1 MDRWL
6 SLIPAVLLALSLA
19 ACGQVEPDAPA
30 PGGAVPPA
38 AADSPLAEGED
49 AAETPRAVM
58 TGGALYYDTG
68 RESSV
73 TGRCGN
79 LDGEITSRCAA
90 DALPERTGNATSPG
104 PTAGSAARRRARWKS
119 TWTTGPGRSF
129 PSRRRDIRGAVP
141 FP

>member
-49 AAETPRAVM
+49 ASETPRAVM

-90 DALPERTGNATSPG
+90 DALPEKDGECNFTGADGWQHG
-104 PTAGSAARRRARWKS
+104 PEEGTVEVHMDDG
-119 TWTTGPGRSF
+119 TWQVFSLQ
-129 PSRRRDIRGAVP
+129 VP
-141 FP
+141 

>member
-38 AADSPLAEGED
+38 AADSP
-49 AAETPRAVM
+49 RAVM
-58 TGGALYYDTG
+58 TGGVLYYDTG

-90 DALPERTGNATSPG
+90 DALPEKDGECNFTGADGWQRG
-104 PTAGSAARRRARWKS
+104 PEEGTVEVHMDDG
-119 TWTTGPGRSF
+119 TWQVFSLQAP
-129 PSRRRDIRGAVP
+129 
-141 FP
+141 

>member
-30 PGGAVPPA
+30 SGGAVPPA

-49 AAETPRAVM
+49 ASETPRAVM

-90 DALPERTGNATSPG
+90 DALPEKDGECNFTGADGWQRG
-104 PTAGSAARRRARWKS
+104 PEEGTVEVHMDDG
-119 TWTTGPGRSF
+119 TWQVFSLQAP
-129 PSRRRDIRGAVP
+129 
-141 FP
+141 